1 MTLLAR
7 AAWPLQTGI
16 QSKREPSVWQNFGE
30 ARAGRVRHKQAE
42 ACRRTP
48 TKTIQ
53 NKASTASQAKPSQAQ
68 MGQRFSG
75 HSLQADTHEVEKSR
89 SNPAY
94 PNAMINARCKFC
106 RHKLYPNTRIPWLME
121 LPCLTLGA
129 GDGLCDGL
137 GDGLSE
143 GASKQSFHPFAVSLL
158 SEVQERKSPATRATP

>member
-106 RHKLYPNTRIPWLME
+106 RHKLYPNTRIPLSKAS
-121 LPCLTLGA
+121 TLIWSQIRSKRGRRQRRGQHA
-129 GDGLCDGL
+129 QARHFHSTSTQA
-137 GDGLSE
+137 LS
-143 GASKQSFHPFAVSLL
+143 
-158 SEVQERKSPATRATP
+158 TRRSNRFRTNPL